1 MTNVAVEE
9 HPIDLLTS
17 WTEALLAEREDDR
30 KRLAELLSG
39 SSLKVRR
46 AEGLTWSPVEVTEA
60 SDAFGGAKWRLTCKE
75 GGGLPG
81 IFRVGSAVLLTPN
94 GDHKEVAEWG
104 TWPARVMKMRGM
116 EMDVVL
122 EGDGPEGVAIQHIS
136 WTVDARADER
146 SYKAMAHALS
156 HWVNVEDEPS
166 KALRNAALAVSV
178 WPQDPHPD
186 DAVAAKIGGLNAQQ
200 KKAAEA
206 VWSRAPLT
214 LLHGPPG
221 TGKTRTLVTAV
232 SGLVGGGE
240 KVLAS
245 APSNMAVDVL
255 VERLGAAGV
264 KVVRV
269 GHPMRVS
276 EHVFER
282 TLDAQVQEQPEF
294 ARVVKTRQE
303 AEQRQREA
311 DRYVRNFG
319 AEQRE
324 ARRTARAEARA
335 LRKEAEE
342 LESYLSEKVLGEA
355 DVVCATLVGCDDRRL
370 RGMKFDVAVVDEAAQ
385 ALPPATLI
393 PMRRAAR
400 MVLCGDPC
408 QLPPTVKS
416 QGGRLLEKTML
427 ERLIDAHPE
436 RTTMLEVQHR
446 MHEAI
451 MSAGNAHFYEGRLQA
466 HETVAHATLDGLR
479 PWLWVDTAGCGF
491 EERRSE
497 EGGSVS
503 NLDEASFALDR
514 AVEWLQQHPAMT
526 LGIVA
531 PYAAQVELLRD
542 LWHQR
547 VVAGEVLTQ
556 AKVTIHTVDGFQGQ
570 ERDGMIVSLTR
581 SNDRGEVGFL
591 QESRRIH
598 VAQTRAKHACMLV
611 GDSATLGS
619 DPYLGWLLEHA
630 QGMDAYDSVWSWM
643 C

>member
-1 MTNVAVEE
+1 VAGEA

-30 KRLAELLSG
+30 KRLAEVLSG

-60 SDAFGGAKWRLTCKE
+60 SYAFGGAKWSLACKE

-81 IFRVGSAVLLTPN
+81 IFRVGSAVLLTPI
-94 GDHKEVAEWG
+94 GDPKDVAEWG
-104 TWPARVMKMRGM
+104 KWPARVMKMRGM
-116 EMDVVL
+116 EMEVVL
-122 EGDGPEGVAIQHIS
+122 EGEGPEGVAIQHIS

-146 SYKAMAHALS
+146 SYNAMAHALS
-156 HWVNVEDEPS
+156 HWVNVEDES
-166 KALRNAALAVSV
+166 LKAFRNAALAVSA
-178 WPQDPHPD
+178 WPQNPHLD
-186 DAVAAKIGGLNAQQ
+186 DAIAADSEGLNAQQ
-200 KKAAEA
+200 QNAADA

-221 TGKTRTLVTAV
+221 TGKTKTLVTSV
-232 SGLVGGGE
+232 SGLVAGGE
-240 KVLAS
+240 KILAA

-255 VERLGAAGV
+255 VERLGAAGLN
-264 KVVRV
+264 VVRV

-276 EHVFER
+276 EHVLER
-282 TLDAQVQEQPEF
+282 TLDAQVQRQPEF
-294 ARVVKTRQE
+294 GRVVKTRQE

-319 AEQRE
+319 SEQRE
-324 ARRTARAEARA
+324 ARRAARAEARA

-342 LESYLSEKVLGEA
+342 LEAYLSEKVIREA

-370 RGMKFDVAVVDEAAQ
+370 RGVKFDVAVVDEAAQ

-393 PMRRAAR
+393 PMRRASR
-400 MVLCGDPC
+400 LVLCGDPC

-416 QGGRLLEKTML
+416 QGGRVLEKTML

-451 MSAGNAHFYEGRLQA
+451 MSAGNAHFYKGRLQA
-466 HETVAHATLDGLR
+466 HEAVAHATLEGVR

-503 NLDEASFALDR
+503 NRDEAAFALDR

-547 VVAGEVLTQ
+547 MVAGEVPAQ

-570 ERDGMIVSLTR
+570 ERDGMIVSMTR

-611 GDSATLGS
+611 GDSATLSS

-630 QGMDAYDSVWSWM
+630 QEMEAYDSAWSWM

>member
-1 MTNVAVEE
+1 MAGEA

-30 KRLAELLSG
+30 KRLAEVLSG

-60 SDAFGGAKWRLTCKE
+60 SYAFGGAKWSLACKE

-81 IFRVGSAVLLTPN
+81 IFRVGSAVLLTPI
-94 GDHKEVAEWG
+94 GDPKDVAEWG
-104 TWPARVMKMRGM
+104 KWPARVMKMRGM
-116 EMDVVL
+116 EMEVVL
-122 EGDGPEGVAIQHIS
+122 EGEGPEGVAIQHIS

-146 SYKAMAHALS
+146 SYNAMAHALS
-156 HWVNVEDEPS
+156 HWVNVEDES
-166 KALRNAALAVSV
+166 LKAFRNAALAVSA
-178 WPQDPHPD
+178 WPQNPHLD
-186 DAVAAKIGGLNAQQ
+186 DAIAADSEGLNAQQ
-200 KKAAEA
+200 QNAADA

-221 TGKTRTLVTAV
+221 TGKTKTLVTSV
-232 SGLVGGGE
+232 SGLVAGGE
-240 KVLAS
+240 KILAA

-255 VERLGAAGV
+255 VERLGAAGLN
-264 KVVRV
+264 VVRV

-276 EHVFER
+276 EHVLER
-282 TLDAQVQEQPEF
+282 TLDAQVQRQPEF
-294 ARVVKTRQE
+294 GRVVKTRQE

-319 AEQRE
+319 SEQRE
-324 ARRTARAEARA
+324 ARRAARAEARA

-342 LESYLSEKVLGEA
+342 LEAYLSEKVIREA

-370 RGMKFDVAVVDEAAQ
+370 RGVKFDVAVVDEAAQ

-393 PMRRAAR
+393 PMRRASR
-400 MVLCGDPC
+400 LVLCGDPC

-416 QGGRLLEKTML
+416 QGGRVLEKTML

-451 MSAGNAHFYEGRLQA
+451 MSAGNAHFYKGRLQA
-466 HETVAHATLDGLR
+466 HEAVAHATLEGVR

-503 NLDEASFALDR
+503 NRDEAAFALDR

-547 VVAGEVLTQ
+547 MVAGEVPAQ

-570 ERDGMIVSLTR
+570 ERDGMIVSMTR

-611 GDSATLGS
+611 GDSATLSS

-630 QGMDAYDSVWSWM
+630 QEMEAYDSAWSWM